1 MKSDAAVHG
10 MKTGVLAKPSLPGLN
25 ILRVLAT
32 LYMVMYHLHP
42 SFLPDAL
49 QRFFS
54 AGSTDTS
61 LFFILSGFLLAH
73 LYAEKP
79 MDAAGQLRFLR
90 RRLSKILPAN
100 VVGLLFVLLAHRAF
114 GHGVQDWGT
123 VVQCLAL
130 VQAWTVG
137 GAYSLNV
144 PAWSMSCLLFFYLLF
159 PVVLPRLQRLATPS
173 LQLFMFAGWIG
184 SALVVPVL
192 AQWPGVFE
200 ASAWAGYLHNSPLP
214 RSLEFMLGM
223 GLAILVARKG
233 MPPVWL
239 VWLAVPVSVTV
250 LVLTAGEVSGINN
263 GVLAPFSI
271 CLLLAFANPGAR
283 LVRLGQSGVVETLS
297 KASIGV
303 FMLHMTWTQIFLG
316 WVLPHWHLTWNW
328 STLALYLAAVIGSAV
343 LANTYLCQPAAQ
355 LFSRRPRLALGWIT
369 RPTRFAAAAP
379 QQ

>member
-1 MKSDAAVHG
+1 MKADAAVHRIQ
-10 MKTGVLAKPSLPGLN
+10 TGVLAKPSLPGLN

-79 MDAAGQLRFLR
+79 MDAAAQLRFLL

-100 VVGLLFVLLAHRAF
+100 LVGLLFVLLAHRAF

-130 VQAWTVG
+130 LQAWTVG

-159 PVVLPRLQRLATPS
+159 PVVLPRLRRLSTPT
-173 LQLFMFAGWIG
+173 LQLFMFAGWII
-184 SALVVPVL
+184 SALLVPML
-192 AQWPGVFE
+192 ARWPGVFE
-200 ASAWAGYLHNSPLP
+200 ASAWTGYLHNSPLP

-223 GLAILVARKG
+223 GLAMLVARKG

-239 VWLAVPVSVTV
+239 VWLAVPVSVTI
-250 LVLTAGEVSGINN
+250 LVLTSGEVSGINN
-263 GVLAPFSI
+263 GMLAPFSI

-283 LVRLGQSGVVETLS
+283 LVRLGQSRAVQILS
-297 KASIGV
+297 NASIGI

-316 WVLPHWHLTWNW
+316 WVLPYWHLSWNLW
-328 STLALYLAAVIGSAV
+328 TLALYLAAVVSSAV
-343 LANTYLCQPAAQ
+343 LANTYLCQPATQ
-355 LFSRRPRLALGWIT
+355 LFSRRPRVKLGWMA
-369 RPTRFAAAAP
+369 RPTRFVAAT